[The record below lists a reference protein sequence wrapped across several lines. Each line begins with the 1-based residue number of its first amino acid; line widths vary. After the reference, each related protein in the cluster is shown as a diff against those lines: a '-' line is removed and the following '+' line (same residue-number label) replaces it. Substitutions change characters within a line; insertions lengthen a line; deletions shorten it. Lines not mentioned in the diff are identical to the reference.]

1 MTIARLGD
9 EDHLYE
15 WMTSI
20 CFLFASLISLY
31 MFFPKRNLIFLIM
44 AAAFFIGFGEE
55 ISWGQR
61 ILGFKTPESL
71 YAINMQKEFNFHNIA
86 TWEINFLFKLF
97 TLAYGIILPLCVFH
111 IGFCSSLARKL
122 RIPVPP
128 VSIGIFFL
136 IDWVVFKWFLLFVL
150 HSGSVPKYYFAL
162 TEIYEF
168 ITSFVLLSI
177 FIFFYLNRNIIV
189 EGMDIKESLYPSPRR
204 NQSDY

>member
-9 EDHLYE
+9 EDHLFE

-20 CFLFASLISLY
+20 CFLLASFISLY
-31 MFFPKRNLIFLIM
+31 MFFPKRNLLFLLM

-61 ILGFKTPESL
+61 IFGFKTPESL

-97 TLAYGIILPLCVFH
+97 TLAFGIILPLCVFH
-111 IGFCSSLARKL
+111 FPFCANLARKF

-136 IDWVVFKWFLLFVL
+136 IDLIVFKLFLLIVL
-150 HSGSVPKYYFAL
+150 HPGAVPKYYFAL

-168 ITSFVLLSI
+168 ITSFVLLFI
-177 FIFFYLNRNIIV
+177 FIFFYLNRFIII
-189 EGMDIKESLYPSPRR
+189 EGMDIKQGSHPSRPIK
-204 NQSDY
+204 SDY